1 MKKVKKKWL
10 LCTVVMCMCLYTG
23 CQKQN
28 AVQEDVQDTAVTNVE
43 DDKEKEQEASF
54 KAVTKVIEGYQ
65 MADGSEVPVKVTL
78 ELKNVQ
84 KGEEA
89 YKRLSG
95 ENASIEKPEEDMEY
109 VIATFKVSYEEGEI
123 DEIYMEENRGS
134 LMSAGLYFALSNGE
148 SNAEDVTS
156 YLADNIYNLVLAK
169 GKSEQGSVAFLHKKD
184 SIEPLYFV
192 GFNNTTDFDI
202 N

>member
-1 MKKVKKKWL
+1 MLSYTAKIIKQEETGMKKVKKRWL

-28 AVQEDVQDTAVTNVE
+28 AVQEV
-43 DDKEKEQEASF
+43 SF
-54 KAVTKVIEGYQ
+54 KPVTKVIEGYQ

-95 ENASIEKPEEDMEY
+95 ENASIVKPEEDMEY
-109 VIATFKVSYEEGEI
+109 IIATFKVSYEEGEI

-156 YLADNIYNLVLAK
+156 YLSDNIYNLIIAK
-169 GKSEQGSVAFLHKKD
+169 GESEQGSVAFLHKKD

-192 GFNNTTDFDI
+192 GFSNTADFDI
-202 N
+202 D

>member
-1 MKKVKKKWL
+1 MLSYTAKIIKQEETGMKKVKKRWL

-28 AVQEDVQDTAVTNVE
+28 AVQE
-43 DDKEKEQEASF
+43 ASF
-54 KAVTKVIEGYQ
+54 KPVTKVIEGYQ

-95 ENASIEKPEEDMEY
+95 ENASIVKPEEDMEY
-109 VIATFKVSYEEGEI
+109 IIATFKVSYEEGEI

-156 YLADNIYNLVLAK
+156 YLSDNIYNLIIAK
-169 GKSEQGSVAFLHKKD
+169 GESEQGSVAFLHKKD

-192 GFNNTTDFDI
+192 GFSNTADFDI
-202 N
+202 D

>member
-1 MKKVKKKWL
+1 MLSYTAKIIKQEETGMKKVKKRWL

-28 AVQEDVQDTAVTNVE
+28 AVQE
-43 DDKEKEQEASF
+43 ASF
-54 KAVTKVIEGYQ
+54 KPVTKVIEGYQ

-95 ENASIEKPEEDMEY
+95 ENASIVKPEEDMEY
-109 VIATFKVSYEEGEI
+109 II
-123 DEIYMEENRGS
+123 
-134 LMSAGLYFALSNGE
+134 
-148 SNAEDVTS
+148 
-156 YLADNIYNLVLAK
+156 AK
-169 GKSEQGSVAFLHKKD
+169 GESEQGSVAFLHKKD

-192 GFNNTTDFDI
+192 GFSNTADFDI
-202 N
+202 D